1 MCPSTNANMT
11 PKVLSKYAT
20 GQNSLLL
27 ETFEDR
33 MRLDWQ
39 FQAQKNLIEELSK
52 LFENSDLSNAEHSL
66 QNLGLAIQEVQANGR
81 FQQLRRQ
88 ETKHQNPLYGD
99 YKKYPEAAF
108 ILEPGHHIESKAYG
122 IKLLYIAA
130 LLKHEGEL
138 PDSYADILRTSI
150 NKYHQVINYAL
161 PRDIGL
167 ADFIDS
173 WPATME
179 KLQQGN
185 LTKIR
190 EFSRVIE
197 NLILIVTA
205 EKPKKVLRQNITS
218 IKPQRPELTRSP
230 LGDSSTRSKVSTR
243 ISVRQIDEIIEPTEE
258 WHVDIE
264 PDLPADSPLLTNKTI
279 EDAADFETSKSK
291 HWLTKQ
297 AQLSPNSSTRL
308 TQLEKQHL
316 TESLKQA
323 LKSDNKSERAAGVL
337 LFLIYLTGQ
346 TEDAVYAF
354 KFGNGGDITEDGN
367 YQKAILRPD
376 NGYQPEEE
384 VKDKAFLTVADK
396 VTLPLPEYIS
406 AILSDNARQANA
418 RGLLD
423 YLAVNEES
431 AKQAVKELL
440 SNIRQNGR
448 WHRIRLDRIPASL
461 GVEMTLNYRDKAL
474 TYLTAG
480 RPQQAPPITSYYV
493 SYPLDYVVAAYQY
506 VTAKMTMDVLGD
518 KPELKKFHAEQTG
531 YYLKPSYVE
540 MFVQALKNRINEAF
554 ESGNIFQLHN
564 AYTDYSITL
573 LYVATGHRSVTDP
586 FAYLS
591 QLDTEN
597 GLVLINDKVVAEDLA
612 WRLVAL
618 PPIACAQVE
627 NYKIHLDKLASH
639 LLKYPECKELAARV
653 ANIHTDKQQ
662 TIPLFF
668 YLDENNRDKWISVS
682 PSSIKTRI
690 EDIWPL
696 PTGFFRHLT
705 ATDLLKQS
713 GRADWVDIQLGH
725 HDGIA
730 HPFGPESSRS
740 PMSELPQ
747 IGQSINSALLR
758 IGWEP
763 VKLPSKR
770 AHIKRKF
777 RNQPKTSDIIFG
789 HRKRF
794 EMRAQTRGKSAAVV
808 RTVFSDWQD
817 NLQGRGVEES
827 DVQQLLD
834 GITNKANEDGLSA
847 NRCLRIFY
855 RLIRQ
860 PKYRALLRKLTKYR
874 YLVEPS
880 ASPFNEHSIQNYKL
894 AKDIQFRFLS
904 YLNEKGKS
912 SGLPAQT
919 ERLAEIAFSAALLGR
934 LCDPSKLQ
942 NLPEIVSTSSYQ
954 FDGEVCL
961 EFPLLDKRESEKRED
976 KDLPISRWIADE
988 VSMNLLLRYWE
999 DFEPGTA
1006 TNISRSRF
1014 NSSLKQLAKILGVS
1028 SAFSLKKLAKLSQDI
1043 ALLELP
1049 GCLRTMASGTYKT
1062 YSMPTTQYVRVKANK
1077 CLVEAEPAEK
1087 IDNVNALAPSAV
1099 HGSSGTSQ
1107 ISILKLKKA
1116 VPPIFERINAQTPK
1130 GDETHSKKNKALL
1143 AQALKNLLEDPTR
1156 YTQLSIAAMEYAIHL
1171 CENGTIFKSKLKYS
1185 TTKAYTETTLRILRH
1200 FESQQP
1206 APFLDMIEAEYE
1218 EIYLDILAAQTSADR
1233 AYIARRIVDFHLFL
1247 EEQYRIEHIEF
1258 GGIWAYSNFY
1268 SIASGTHANM
1278 ITEDDY
1284 VAYLNAT
1291 LESPRLSQLEQLQ
1304 LSMMLILGYRF
1315 GLRFSEARHLLFR
1328 NLQYCN
1334 GMATVTITN
1343 TIHGET
1349 KTEAGVRVVNTK
1361 QRLTDIECS
1370 VIEKLIS
1377 FLNPLYA
1384 EDNLL
1389 GLMDDMT
1396 GRRKLRNR
1404 FNTSEYIHTQLRHG
1418 TGDSTVKNHT
1428 ARHSWVTNEID
1439 ALTDFLSKSES
1450 QAIDM
1455 EYLYP
1460 LNDIATKVGHAHI
1473 STTFSSYYHNAEGW
1487 LKRYYNYPD
1496 DCLND
1501 HGRAYLLGFTF
1512 DYVRDKRR
1520 RLRNKGLA
1528 DALLPFNAN
1537 RRNRSIMPSPM
1548 VSLIT
1553 RNKIP
1558 PIELAHYEQ
1567 TPPLTFHDI
1576 DTILTYRRNQSAN
1589 AAQICER
1596 IPFDEYQV
1604 EDVLEKAKQL
1614 ERSSGLR
1621 VYKVEQFEP
1630 DDMLVEIDSDP
1641 DDTQSDFFKEEN
1653 KQVRQFLANANDMA
1667 IDTLASLRPGLLT
1680 WQQTFHSQRN
1690 TNHVTQM
1697 SELVDL
1703 IYIFRKIY
1711 GSVELLARGK
1721 ISNKLADF
1729 LKFENIAFVNEDIPG
1744 AQEKSAIRKHASIEF
1759 IVKPTDSLKTKR
1771 ALLRTLFCLAIA
1783 DKKYS

>member
-1 MCPSTNANMT
+1 MCPSTNANIT
-11 PKVLSKYAT
+11 PKVLSQYAT

-33 MRLDWQ
+33 IRLDWQ
-39 FQAQKNLIEELSK
+39 FQAQKNLIQELSK
-52 LFENSDLSNAEHSL
+52 LFESSHLSGADYSL
-66 QNLGLAIQEVQANGR
+66 QNLGLAIKEIQANGR
-81 FQQLRRQ
+81 FQQLHRQ

-99 YKKYPEAAF
+99 YKKYPAAAF
-108 ILEPGHHIESKAYG
+108 ILEPGQHIESKAYG

-179 KLQQGN
+179 KLKKGN

-205 EKPKKVLRQNITS
+205 EKPKKVLRPNITS
-218 IKPQRPELTRSP
+218 IKPQRPELPLSP

-243 ISVRQIDEIIEPTEE
+243 ISVRQTDEIIELTEE

-264 PDLPADSPLLTNKTI
+264 PDLPADSPLLTNKVI
-279 EDAADFETSKSK
+279 EDTADFETSKSK

-308 TQLEKQHL
+308 THLEKQHL

-323 LKSDNKSERAAGVL
+323 LKSDNKIERAAGVL

-346 TEDAVYAF
+346 TEDAVYSF
-354 KFGNGGDITEDGN
+354 KFGNSGDITEDGN
-367 YQKAILRPD
+367 YQKTILRPD

-384 VKDKAFLTVADK
+384 VKEKAFLTVADK
-396 VTLPLPEYIS
+396 VTLPLPEYLS
-406 AILSDNARQANA
+406 TILLDNSRQANA

-431 AKQAVKELL
+431 AKQAVKTLL
-440 SNIRQNGR
+440 SDIRQNGR

-474 TYLTAG
+474 TYLAG
-480 RPQQAPPITSYYV
+480 RSQQAPPITSYYV
-493 SYPLDYVVAAYQY
+493 SYPTDYVAAAYQY
-506 VTAKMTMDVLGD
+506 VTAKMTLDDLEE
-518 KPELKKFHAEQTG
+518 KPEPKKFYAEQTG
-531 YYLKPSYVE
+531 HYLKPAYVE
-540 MFVQALKNRINEAF
+540 KFVHALKNRISQAF

-573 LYVATGHRSVTDP
+573 LYAATGHRSVTDP
-586 FAYLS
+586 LAYLS

-597 GLVLINDKVVAEDLA
+597 GLILINDKVVAEDLA

-618 PPIACAQVE
+618 PPKACAQVE

-662 TIPLFF
+662 TLPLFF
-668 YLDENNRDKWISVS
+668 YLDENNRGEWISVS

-705 ATDLLKQS
+705 ATELLKQS

-740 PMSELPQ
+740 PMSELSQ
-747 IGQSINSALLR
+747 IGQSLNSALLN

-763 VKLPSKR
+763 IKLPSKR

-777 RNQPKTSDIIFG
+777 RNQPKTSDILFG

-808 RTVFSDWQD
+808 RTVFSDWQS
-817 NLQGRGVEES
+817 NRQGNSIEES

-834 GITNKANEDGLSA
+834 GITNEANEVGLSA
-847 NRCLRIFY
+847 NRCLRVFY

-874 YLVEPS
+874 YLVEQS
-880 ASPFNEHSIQNYKL
+880 ASPFNEHSIENYKL
-894 AKDIQFRFLS
+894 AKDIQFRFLH
-904 YLNEKGKS
+904 YLNEKGKN
-912 SGLPAQT
+912 SGLAAQA
-919 ERLAEIAFSAALLGR
+919 ERLAEIAFSAALFGR

-942 NLPEIVSTSSYQ
+942 NLPEIVSTACYQ
-954 FDGEVCL
+954 SHGELCL
-961 EFPLLDKRESEKRED
+961 EFPLLDKRDREKRED
-976 KDLPISRWIADE
+976 KDIPISRWIADE

-1006 TNISRSRF
+1006 TSISRSRLH
-1014 NSSLKQLAKILGVS
+1014 SSLKQLAKLLGIS
-1028 SAFSLKKLAKLSQDI
+1028 SAFSVKKLAKLSHDI

-1049 GCLRTMASGTYKT
+1049 GCLRNMASGTYKT
-1062 YSMPTTQYVRVKANK
+1062 YSMPTAQYVRVKANN
-1077 CLVEAEPAEK
+1077 CLVEDTPAEK
-1087 IDNVNALAPSAV
+1087 IENMSSLAPSAI
-1099 HGSSGTSQ
+1099 HGSAGTSQ

-1130 GDETHSKKNKALL
+1130 GDETYSKKNKALL
-1143 AQALKNLLEDPTR
+1143 AQALKNLLEDPKQ
-1156 YTQLSIAAMEYAIHL
+1156 YTQLSIAAIEYAIHL

-1185 TTKAYTETTLRILRH
+1185 TAKAYIKTTLRILKH
-1200 FESQQP
+1200 FEAQQP
-1206 APFLDMIEAEYE
+1206 APFLDMTEAEYE
-1218 EIYLDILAAQTSADR
+1218 EIYLDVMAAQTSKDR

-1247 EEQYRIEHIEF
+1247 EKQYRIEHVEF

-1268 SIASGTHANM
+1268 SIASGTHANV

-1284 VAYLNAT
+1284 FAYLNAT
-1291 LESPRLSQLEQLQ
+1291 LGNQRLSQLEQLQ

-1343 TIHGET
+1343 TMHGET

-1370 VIEKLIS
+1370 VIEKLIA
-1377 FLNPLYA
+1377 FLDPLYA

-1404 FNTSEYIHTQLRHG
+1404 FKTSEYIHTHLRHG

-1428 ARHSWVTNEID
+1428 TRHSWVTNEID
-1439 ALTDFLSKSES
+1439 EIAILPTNSERQS
-1450 QAIDM
+1450 SDLQN
-1455 EYLYP
+1455 LYP
-1460 LNDIATKVGHAHI
+1460 LNDIATKVGHTHI
-1473 STTFSSYYHNAEGW
+1473 STTFSSYFHNLEEW
-1487 LKRYYNYPD
+1487 LKKYYTYPD

-1567 TPPLTFHDI
+1567 IPPLTFHDI
-1576 DTILTYRRNQSAN
+1576 DTILTYRRNQ
-1589 AAQICER
+1589 
-1596 IPFDEYQV
+1596 
-1604 EDVLEKAKQL
+1604 
-1614 ERSSGLR
+1614 
-1621 VYKVEQFEP
+1621 
-1630 DDMLVEIDSDP
+1630 
-1641 DDTQSDFFKEEN
+1641 
-1653 KQVRQFLANANDMA
+1653 
-1667 IDTLASLRPGLLT
+1667 
-1680 WQQTFHSQRN
+1680 
-1690 TNHVTQM
+1690 
-1697 SELVDL
+1697 
-1703 IYIFRKIY
+1703 
-1711 GSVELLARGK
+1711 
-1721 ISNKLADF
+1721 
-1729 LKFENIAFVNEDIPG
+1729 
-1744 AQEKSAIRKHASIEF
+1744 
-1759 IVKPTDSLKTKR
+1759 
-1771 ALLRTLFCLAIA
+1771 
-1783 DKKYS
+1783 

>member
-1 MCPSTNANMT
+1 MCPSTNANIT
-11 PKVLSKYAT
+11 PKVLSQYAT

-33 MRLDWQ
+33 ISLDWQ
-39 FQAQKNLIEELSK
+39 FQAQKNLIQELSK
-52 LFENSDLSNAEHSL
+52 LFESSHLSGADYSL
-66 QNLGLAIQEVQANGR
+66 QMLGNAIQEVQANGR

-99 YKKYPEAAF
+99 YKKYPAAAF
-108 ILEPGHHIESKAYG
+108 ILEPGHHIESKAYA

-138 PDSYADILRTSI
+138 PDSYADILRISI
-150 NKYHQVINYAL
+150 NKYHQVINHAL
-161 PRDIGL
+161 PPFIGL

-173 WPATME
+173 WHATME

-197 NLILIVTA
+197 NLILVVTA
-205 EKPKKVLRQNITS
+205 EKSKKVPRPNITS
-218 IKPQRPELTRSP
+218 IKPQRPELPRSP
-230 LGDSSTRSKVSTR
+230 LRNSSTRSKVSTR
-243 ISVRQIDEIIEPTEE
+243 ISVRQTEELIEPTEE

-264 PDLPADSPLLTNKTI
+264 PDLPADSPLLTNKVI
-279 EDAADFETSKSK
+279 EDTADFETTKSK
-291 HWLTKQ
+291 HWISSQ
-297 AQLSPNSSTRL
+297 AQLSPSSPTRL

-354 KFGNGGDITEDGN
+354 KFGDNGDITEDGN
-367 YQKAILRPD
+367 YQKTILRPD

-384 VKDKAFLTVADK
+384 LKEKAFLTVADK
-396 VTLPLPEYIS
+396 VTLPQPEYLS
-406 AILSDNARQANA
+406 KILSDNTRQANA

-493 SYPLDYVVAAYQY
+493 SYPTDYVAAAYQY
-506 VTAKMTMDVLGD
+506 VTAKMTLDDLGD
-518 KPELKKFHAEQTG
+518 KPEPKKFNAEQTG
-531 YYLKPSYVE
+531 HYLKPAYVE
-540 MFVQALKNRINEAF
+540 KFVHALKNRISQIF

-564 AYTDYSITL
+564 AYTDYIITL
-573 LYVATGHRSVTDP
+573 LYAATGHRSVTDP
-586 FAYLS
+586 LAYRS
-591 QLDTEN
+591 QLDTVN
-597 GLVLINDKVVAEDLA
+597 GLVLINDKVIAEDLA

-618 PPIACAQVE
+618 PPIACTQVE

-653 ANIHTDKQQ
+653 DNIHADMQQ
-662 TIPLFF
+662 SLPLFF
-668 YLDENNRDKWISVS
+668 YLDETNKGEWISVS
-682 PSSIKTRI
+682 PGSIKTRI

-705 ATDLLKQS
+705 ATELLKQS

-740 PMSELPQ
+740 PMSELSQ
-747 IGQSINSALLR
+747 IAQSLNSALLN

-763 VKLPSKR
+763 IKLPSKR

-777 RNQPKTSDIIFG
+777 RHQPKTSDLLFG

-794 EMRAQTRGKSAAVV
+794 EMRAQARGKSAAIV
-808 RTVFSDWQD
+808 RIAFSDWQSNRQD
-817 NLQGRGVEES
+817 NSIEES

-834 GITNKANEDGLSA
+834 GITNKANEAGLSG
-847 NRCLRIFY
+847 NRCLRVFY

-860 PKYRALLRKLTKYR
+860 PKFSALLRKLTKYR
-874 YLVEPS
+874 YMVEPS
-880 ASPFNEHSIQNYKL
+880 ASPFNEHSIEKYKF
-894 AKDIQFRFLS
+894 AQSVQTRFLH
-904 YLNEKGKS
+904 YLNEKGKN
-912 SGLPAQT
+912 SGLPAQA
-919 ERLAEIAFSAALLGR
+919 ERLAEIAFSAALFGR

-942 NLPEIVSTSSYQ
+942 NLPEILSTASYQ
-954 FDGEVCL
+954 FDGELCL
-961 EFPLLDKRESEKRED
+961 EFPLLDKRDREERED
-976 KDLPISRWIADE
+976 KDIPISRWIADE

-999 DFEPGTA
+999 DYRPGTA
-1006 TNISRSRF
+1006 SNISGTKLNASIKQLAKQLGITAIF
-1014 NSSLKQLAKILGVS
+1014 TLKQLAK
-1028 SAFSLKKLAKLSQDI
+1028 LSQNI

-1049 GCLRTMASGTYKT
+1049 GCLRNMASGIYKT
-1062 YSMPTTQYVRVKANK
+1062 YSMPTAQYVRVKANK
-1077 CLVEAEPAEK
+1077 CLVEAEPAEQN
-1087 IDNVNALAPSAV
+1087 DNINALAPSAV
-1099 HGSSGTSQ
+1099 QGRSGASQ
-1107 ISILKLKKA
+1107 ISVLKLKKA
-1116 VPPIFERINAQTPK
+1116 VTTILQRISAQTPK
-1130 GDETHSKKNKALL
+1130 GNKSYSKKNKGLL
-1143 AQALKNLLEDPTR
+1143 AQALKNLLEDPKQ
-1156 YTQLSIAAMEYAIHL
+1156 YTQLSIAAIEYAIHL

-1185 TTKAYTETTLRILRH
+1185 TAKAYIETTLRILKH
-1200 FESQQP
+1200 FESEQP
-1206 APFLDMIEAEYE
+1206 APFLDMSEAEYE
-1218 EIYLDILAAQTSADR
+1218 EIYLDILASQTSKDR

-1247 EEQYRIEHIEF
+1247 EEQYCIEHIEF
-1258 GGIWAYSNFY
+1258 GGIWAYCNFY
-1268 SIASGTHANM
+1268 SIASGTHANV

-1284 VAYLNAT
+1284 LAYLNAT
-1291 LESPRLSQLEQLQ
+1291 LGSQRLSQIEQLQ

-1334 GMATVTITN
+1334 GMATVIITN
-1343 TIHGET
+1343 TMHGET

-1370 VIEKLIS
+1370 VIEKLIV
-1377 FLNPLYA
+1377 FLDPLYA

-1396 GRRKLRNR
+1396 GRRNLRNR
-1404 FNTSEYIHTQLRHG
+1404 FKTSEYIHSQLRHG

-1428 ARHSWVTNEID
+1428 TRHSWVTNEID
-1439 ALTDFLSKSES
+1439 ELANLLINSERQS
-1450 QAIDM
+1450 SDPQN
-1455 EYLYP
+1455 LYP
-1460 LNDIATKVGHAHI
+1460 LNDLATKVGHAHI
-1473 STTFSSYYHNAEGW
+1473 STTFSSYFHNLEEW
-1487 LKRYYNYPD
+1487 LKKYYTYPD

-1520 RLRNKGLA
+1520 RFRNKGFA
-1528 DALLPFNAN
+1528 DALLAFNAN
-1537 RRNRSIMPSPM
+1537 KRNKNIMPFPT
-1548 VSLIT
+1548 VTLIS
-1553 RNKIP
+1553 RSKIKP
-1558 PIELAHYEQ
+1558 LELMDYRQ
-1567 TPPLTFHDI
+1567 DTPLTLYDI
-1576 DTILTYRRNQSAN
+1576 DTILTYRRNQSVDATK
-1589 AAQICER
+1589 ICER
-1596 IPFDEYQV
+1596 LPFNEYQV

-1630 DDMLVEIDSDP
+1630 DEMLVEIDSDP

-1667 IDTLASLRPGLLT
+1667 IDTLESLNPGLLT

-1703 IYIFRKIY
+1703 IYIFPKIY

-1721 ISNKLADF
+1721 ISNKLAAF
-1729 LKFENIAFVNEDIPG
+1729 LKSENIAYIGWETFPV
-1744 AQEKSAIRKHASIEF
+1744 
-1759 IVKPTDSLKTKR
+1759 LKRSQHTENMQ
-1771 ALLRTLFCLAIA
+1771 ALKL
-1783 DKKYS
+1783 S

>member
-11 PKVLSKYAT
+11 PKVLSKYST

-33 MRLDWQ
+33 MKLDWQ
-39 FQAQKNLIEELSK
+39 FQAQKNLIQKLSK
-52 LFENSDLSNAEHSL
+52 LFKSSHLSGADYSL
-66 QNLGLAIQEVQANGR
+66 QMLGNAIQEVQANGR

-99 YKKYPEAAF
+99 YKKYPAAAF

-161 PRDIGL
+161 PPFIGL
-167 ADFIDS
+167 ADFIHS

-205 EKPKKVLRQNITS
+205 EKPKKVPRPNVTS
-218 IKPQRPELTRSP
+218 IKPQRPELPRSP
-230 LGDSSTRSKVSTR
+230 LGNSSTRSKVSTR
-243 ISVRQIDEIIEPTEE
+243 ISVKQTEEIIEPTEE
-258 WHVDIE
+258 WHIDIE
-264 PDLPADSPLLTNKTI
+264 TDLPVDSPLLTNKVI
-279 EDAADFETSKSK
+279 EDTADFETTKSK
-291 HWLTKQ
+291 HWISSQ
-297 AQLSPNSSTRL
+297 AQLSPSAPTRL

-323 LKSDNKSERAAGVL
+323 LNSDNYKERAASIL

-354 KFGNGGDITEDGN
+354 KFGNSGDITEDGN
-367 YQKAILRPD
+367 YQKSILRPD

-384 VKDKAFLTVADK
+384 VKDKAFLTVADQ
-396 VTLPLPEYIS
+396 VTLPLPEYLS
-406 AILSDNARQANA
+406 AILSDNSRQANA

-493 SYPLDYVVAAYQY
+493 SYPTDYVAAAYQY
-506 VTAKMTMDVLGD
+506 VTAKMTLDDLGD
-518 KPELKKFHAEQTG
+518 KPELKKFDAEQTG
-531 YYLKPSYVE
+531 HYLKPVYVE
-540 MFVQALKNRINEAF
+540 KFVESLKNRINEAF

-618 PPIACAQVE
+618 PPIACTQVE

-662 TIPLFF
+662 ALPLFF
-668 YLDENNRDKWISVS
+668 YLDENNRGEWISVS
-682 PSSIKTRI
+682 PGSIKTRI

-705 ATDLLKQS
+705 ATELLKQS

-740 PMSELPQ
+740 PMSELSQ
-747 IGQSINSALLR
+747 IGQSLNSALLN

-763 VKLPSKR
+763 IKLPSKR

-777 RNQPKTSDIIFG
+777 RHQPKPSDLLFG

-794 EMRAQTRGKSAAVV
+794 EMRAQTRGKSAAIV
-808 RTVFSDWQD
+808 RTAFSDWQSNRLD
-817 NLQGRGVEES
+817 NSIEES

-834 GITNKANEDGLSA
+834 GITNKANEAGLSV
-847 NRCLRIFY
+847 NRCIRVFY

-860 PKYRALLRKLTKYR
+860 PKFNALLRKLTKYR
-874 YLVEPS
+874 YMVEPS
-880 ASPFNEHSIQNYKL
+880 ASPFNEHSIENYKL
-894 AKDIQFRFLS
+894 AKDIQSRFLH
-904 YLNEKGKS
+904 YLNEKGKN
-912 SGLPAQT
+912 SGLPAQA
-919 ERLAEIAFSAALLGR
+919 ERMAEIAFSAALFGR
-934 LCDPSKLQ
+934 LCDASKLQ
-942 NLPEIVSTSSYQ
+942 NLPEIVATSPYQ
-954 FDGEVCL
+954 FDGELCL
-961 EFPLLDKRESEKRED
+961 EFPLLDKRDREKRED
-976 KDLPISRWIADE
+976 KDIPISRWIADE
-988 VSMNLLLRYWE
+988 VSMNLLLRYRE
-999 DFEPGTA
+999 EYGPA
-1006 TNISRSRF
+1006 AVANISRSIF
-1014 NSSLKQLAKILGVS
+1014 NESIKQLAMNLGMSSAFSLKQLAKLTQS
-1028 SAFSLKKLAKLSQDI
+1028 I
-1043 ALLELP
+1043 ALIELP
-1049 GCLRTMASGTYKT
+1049 GCLRNMASGIYKT
-1062 YSMPTTQYVRVKANK
+1062 YSLPTAQYVRVKANK
-1077 CLVEAEPAEK
+1077 CLVEAESAEQ
-1087 IDNVNALAPSAV
+1087 IDTMSTLAPSAV
-1099 HGSSGTSQ
+1099 QGSSGASQTSV
-1107 ISILKLKKA
+1107 LKLKKA
-1116 VPPIFERINAQTPK
+1116 VTAIYQRISAQTPK
-1130 GDETHSKKNKALL
+1130 GNKAYSKKNKGLL
-1143 AQALKNLLEDPTR
+1143 AQALKNLLEDPKQ
-1156 YTQLSIAAMEYAIHL
+1156 YTQLSIAAIEYAIHL

-1185 TTKAYTETTLRILRH
+1185 TAKAYIETTLRILKH

-1206 APFLDMIEAEYE
+1206 APFLDMSETEYE
-1218 EIYLDILAAQTSADR
+1218 EIYIDILAAQTSKDR

-1247 EEQYRIEHIEF
+1247 EEQYRIEHVEF

-1268 SIASGTHANM
+1268 SIASGTHANV

-1284 VAYLNAT
+1284 FAYLNAT
-1291 LESPRLSQLEQLQ
+1291 LGNQRLSQLEQLQ

-1334 GMATVTITN
+1334 GMATVIITN
-1343 TIHGET
+1343 TMHGET

-1370 VIEKLIS
+1370 AIEKLIA
-1377 FLNPLYA
+1377 FLDPLYA

-1396 GRRKLRNR
+1396 GRRNLRNR
-1404 FNTSEYIHTQLRHG
+1404 FKTSEYIHSQLRHG

-1428 ARHSWVTNEID
+1428 TRHSWVTNEID
-1439 ALTDFLSKSES
+1439 EL
-1450 QAIDM
+1450 AILLINSDRQSSDLQN
-1455 EYLYP
+1455 LYP

-1473 STTFSSYYHNAEGW
+1473 STTFSSYYHNLEAW
-1487 LKRYYNYPD
+1487 LKKYYTYPD

-1501 HGRAYLLGFTF
+1501 YGRAYLLGFTF

-1520 RLRNKGLA
+1520 RFRNKGLA
-1528 DALLPFNAN
+1528 NALLAFNAN
-1537 RRNRSIMPSPM
+1537 KRNKNILPSLM
-1548 VSLIT
+1548 VSLIS
-1553 RNKIP
+1553 RSKLKP
-1558 PIELAHYEQ
+1558 FELTDY
-1567 TPPLTFHDI
+1567 TPDNQLALYDI
-1576 DTILTYRRNQSAN
+1576 DTILTYRRNQSAD
-1589 AAQICER
+1589 ATKICER
-1596 IPFDEYQV
+1596 LPFNEYQV
-1604 EDVLEKAKQL
+1604 EAVLERAKQL

-1621 VYKVEQFEP
+1621 VYKVEQFP
-1630 DDMLVEIDSDP
+1630 P
-1641 DDTQSDFFKEEN
+1641 
-1653 KQVRQFLANANDMA
+1653 LA
-1667 IDTLASLRPGLLT
+1667 G
-1680 WQQTFHSQRN
+1680 
-1690 TNHVTQM
+1690 
-1697 SELVDL
+1697 
-1703 IYIFRKIY
+1703 
-1711 GSVELLARGK
+1711 
-1721 ISNKLADF
+1721 
-1729 LKFENIAFVNEDIPG
+1729 
-1744 AQEKSAIRKHASIEF
+1744 
-1759 IVKPTDSLKTKR
+1759 
-1771 ALLRTLFCLAIA
+1771 
-1783 DKKYS
+1783 

>member
-52 LFENSDLSNAEHSL
+52 LFENSDLSNADHSL
-66 QNLGLAIQEVQANGR
+66 QNLGLAIKEIQANGR
-81 FQQLRRQ
+81 FQQLHRQ

-99 YKKYPEAAF
+99 YKKYPAAAF

-179 KLQQGN
+179 KLKKGN

-205 EKPKKVLRQNITS
+205 KKSQKVPRPNITS
-218 IKPQRPELTRSP
+218 IKPQRPKIPRSP

-243 ISVRQIDEIIEPTEE
+243 ISVRQTEGIVEPTEE

-264 PDLPADSPLLTNKTI
+264 PDLPADSPLLTNKVI
-279 EDAADFETSKSK
+279 EDTADFETTKSK
-291 HWLTKQ
+291 HWISSQ
-297 AQLSPNSSTRL
+297 AQLSPSSPTRL

-354 KFGNGGDITEDGN
+354 KFGNGGDIAEDGN
-367 YQKAILRPD
+367 YQKTILRPD

-431 AKQAVKELL
+431 AKQAVKTLL
-440 SNIRQNGR
+440 SDIRQNGR

-493 SYPLDYVVAAYQY
+493 SYPTDYVAAAYQY
-506 VTAKMTMDVLGD
+506 VTAKMTLDDLGD

-540 MFVQALKNRINEAF
+540 MFVQALKNRISEAF

-586 FAYLS
+586 FAYQS

-597 GLVLINDKVVAEDLA
+597 GLVLINDKVVTEDLA

-618 PPIACAQVE
+618 PPIACTQVE

-653 ANIHTDKQQ
+653 ANNHADKQQ
-662 TIPLFF
+662 NLPLFF
-668 YLDENNRDKWISVS
+668 YLDETNKGEWISVS
-682 PSSIKTRI
+682 PGSIKTRI

-705 ATDLLKQS
+705 ATELLKQS

-740 PMSELPQ
+740 PMSELSQ
-747 IGQSINSALLR
+747 IAQSLNSALLN

-763 VKLPSKR
+763 IKLPSKR

-777 RNQPKTSDIIFG
+777 RNQPKTTDLLFG

-794 EMRAQTRGKSAAVV
+794 EMRAQARGKSAAIV
-808 RTVFSDWQD
+808 RIAFSDWQSNRQD
-817 NLQGRGVEES
+817 NSIEES

-834 GITNKANEDGLSA
+834 GITNKANEAGLSI

-874 YLVEPS
+874 YMVEPS
-880 ASPFNEHSIQNYKL
+880 ASPFNEHSIEKYKF
-894 AKDIQFRFLS
+894 AKSVQTRFLH
-904 YLNEKGKS
+904 YLNEKGKN
-912 SGLPAQT
+912 SGLPAQA
-919 ERLAEIAFSAALLGR
+919 ERLAEIAFSAALFGR

-954 FDGEVCL
+954 FDGELCL
-961 EFPLLDKRESEKRED
+961 EFPLLDKRDREERED
-976 KDLPISRWIADE
+976 KDIPISRWIADE

-999 DFEPGTA
+999 DYRPGTA
-1006 TNISRSRF
+1006 ANISGPKLNASI
-1014 NSSLKQLAKILGVS
+1014 KQLGKQLGI
-1028 SAFSLKKLAKLSQDI
+1028 SAIFTLRRLAKLSQDI

-1049 GCLRTMASGTYKT
+1049 GCLRNMASGTYKT
-1062 YSMPTTQYVRVKANK
+1062 YSMPTAQYVRVKANK
-1077 CLVEAEPAEK
+1077 CLVEAEPADHN
-1087 IDNVNALAPSAV
+1087 DNMSTIAPSTI
-1099 HGSSGTSQ
+1099 HGSAATSQ
-1107 ISILKLKKA
+1107 ISVLKLRKA
-1116 VPPIFERINAQTPK
+1116 FSEIFQRINARRPK
-1130 GDETHSKKNKALL
+1130 ADETYSKKNKRILARALKKLL
-1143 AQALKNLLEDPTR
+1143 ANPEQ
-1156 YTQLSIAAMEYAIHL
+1156 YTQLSIAAIEYSIHL
-1171 CENGTIFKSKLKYS
+1171 CENGTIFKPKLKYS
-1185 TTKAYTETTLRILRH
+1185 TSQYYTETTLRILRH

-1206 APFLDMIEAEYE
+1206 APFVDMTEAEYE
-1218 EIYLDILAAQTSADR
+1218 EIYLDILAAQTSKDR

-1247 EEQYRIEHIEF
+1247 EEQYRIEHVEF

-1284 VAYLNAT
+1284 FAYLNAT
-1291 LESPRLSQLEQLQ
+1291 LGSQRLSQLEQLQ

-1334 GMATVTITN
+1334 GMATVIITN
-1343 TIHGET
+1343 TMHGET

-1361 QRLTDIECS
+1361 QRLTEIECS
-1370 VIEKLIS
+1370 VIEKLIT

-1396 GRRKLRNR
+1396 GRRNLRNR
-1404 FNTSEYIHTQLRHG
+1404 FKTSEYIHAQLRHG

-1428 ARHSWVTNEID
+1428 TRHSWVTNEID
-1439 ALTDFLSKSES
+1439 ELAILPTNSERQS
-1450 QAIDM
+1450 SDLQN
-1455 EYLYP
+1455 LYP

-1528 DALLPFNAN
+1528 DALLAFNAN
-1537 RRNRSIMPSPM
+1537 KRNKNIMQSPM
-1548 VSLIT
+1548 VSLISQS
-1553 RNKIP
+1553 KIK
-1558 PIELAHYEQ
+1558 PIELTDYRQ
-1567 TPPLTFHDI
+1567 NTPLTIHDI

-1604 EDVLEKAKQL
+1604 EAVLENAKHL

-1641 DDTQSDFFKEEN
+1641 DDTQSDFFREEN
-1653 KQVRQFLANANDMA
+1653 KQVRQFLVNANDIA
-1667 IDTLASLRPGLLT
+1667 IDTLESLNPGLLT

-1703 IYIFRKIY
+1703 IYIFREIY

-1729 LKFENIAFVNEDIPG
+1729 LKSENIAFVNEDIPG
-1744 AQEKSAIRKHASIEF
+1744 AQEKSTYRKHASIE
-1759 IVKPTDSLKTKR
+1759 IVLKPTVALKTKR
-1771 ALLRTLFCLAIA
+1771 ALLRVMFCIALAHQ
-1783 DKKYS
+1783 S

>member
-1 MCPSTNANMT
+1 MCPSTNTNMT
-11 PKVLSKYAT
+11 PNVLSKYAT

-33 MRLDWQ
+33 ISLDWQ
-39 FQAQKNLIEELSK
+39 FQAQKNLIQELSK
-52 LFENSDLSNAEHSL
+52 LFESSHLTGADYSL
-66 QNLGLAIQEVQANGR
+66 QMLGNAIQEVQANGR

-99 YKKYPEAAF
+99 YKKYPAAAF
-108 ILEPGHHIESKAYG
+108 ILEPGQHIESKAYG

-130 LLKHEGEL
+130 LLQHEGEL

-150 NKYHQVINYAL
+150 NKYHQVINHAL
-161 PRDIGL
+161 PPFIGL

-205 EKPKKVLRQNITS
+205 EKSKKVPRPNITS
-218 IKPQRPELTRSP
+218 IKPQRPKLPRSP

-243 ISVRQIDEIIEPTEE
+243 ISVKRTEEIIEPTEE

-264 PDLPADSPLLTNKTI
+264 PDLPADSPLLTNKVI
-279 EDAADFETSKSK
+279 EDTADFETTKSK
-291 HWLTKQ
+291 HWISSQ
-297 AQLSPNSSTRL
+297 AQLSPSSPTRL

-323 LKSDNKSERAAGVL
+323 LKSDNKSERAASVL

-346 TEDAVYAF
+346 TEDAVHAF
-354 KFGNGGDITEDGN
+354 KFGISGEITEDGN
-367 YQKAILRPD
+367 YQKTILRPD

-384 VKDKAFLTVADK
+384 VKDHAFLRVADK
-396 VTLPLPEYIS
+396 VTLPLPEYLS
-406 AILSDNARQANA
+406 TILSDNSRQVNA

-423 YLAVNEES
+423 YLAVNKES
-431 AKQAVKELL
+431 AKQAVKTLL

-493 SYPLDYVVAAYQY
+493 SYPTDYVAAAYQY
-506 VTAKMTMDVLGD
+506 VTAKMTLDDLGD
-518 KPELKKFHAEQTG
+518 KPELKKFDAEQTG
-531 YYLKPSYVE
+531 HYLKPVYVE
-540 MFVQALKNRINEAF
+540 KFVDSLKNRINEAF

-618 PPIACAQVE
+618 PPIACTQIE

-653 ANIHTDKQQ
+653 ANIHADMQQ
-662 TIPLFF
+662 TLPLFF
-668 YLDENNRDKWISVS
+668 YLDETNKGEWISVS
-682 PSSIKTRI
+682 PGSIKTRI

-705 ATDLLKQS
+705 ATELLKQS

-740 PMSELPQ
+740 PMSELSQ
-747 IGQSINSALLR
+747 IAQSLNSALLN

-763 VKLPSKR
+763 IKLPSKR

-777 RNQPKTSDIIFG
+777 RNHPKTSDLLFG

-794 EMRAQTRGKSAAVV
+794 EMRAQARGKSAAIV
-808 RTVFSDWQD
+808 RTAFSDWQSNRQD
-817 NLQGRGVEES
+817 NSIEES

-834 GITNKANEDGLSA
+834 GITNKANEEGLSA
-847 NRCLRIFY
+847 NKCLRIFY

-860 PKYRALLRKLTKYR
+860 PKYSALLRKLTKYR
-874 YLVEPS
+874 YMVEPS
-880 ASPFNEHSIQNYKL
+880 ASPFNERSIEKYKF
-894 AKDIQFRFLS
+894 AQSVPTRFLH
-904 YLNEKGKS
+904 YLNEKGKN
-912 SGLPAQT
+912 SGLPAQA
-919 ERLAEIAFSAALLGR
+919 ERLAEIAFSAALFGR
-934 LCDPSKLQ
+934 LCDLSKLQ

-954 FDGEVCL
+954 FDGELCL
-961 EFPLLDKRESEKRED
+961 EFPMLDKRDREKRED
-976 KDLPISRWIADE
+976 KDTPISRWIADE

-999 DFEPGTA
+999 EYGPGVVA
-1006 TNISRSRF
+1006 NISRSQF
-1014 NSSLKQLAKILGVS
+1014 NESIKQLAMNLGMSSAFSLKQLAK
-1028 SAFSLKKLAKLSQDI
+1028 LAQSI
-1043 ALLELP
+1043 ALIELP
-1049 GCLRTMASGTYKT
+1049 GCLRNMASGIYKT
-1062 YSMPTTQYVRVKANK
+1062 YSMPTAQYVRVKANK
-1077 CLVEAEPAEK
+1077 CLVKAESAEQ
-1087 IDNVNALAPSAV
+1087 IDNMSALAPSAV
-1099 HGSSGTSQ
+1099 PGSSGASQTSV
-1107 ISILKLKKA
+1107 LKLKKA
-1116 VPPIFERINAQTPK
+1116 VTAIYQRISAQTPK
-1130 GDETHSKKNKALL
+1130 GNKAYSKKNKGLL
-1143 AQALKNLLEDPTR
+1143 AQALKNLLEDPKQ
-1156 YTQLSIAAMEYAIHL
+1156 YTQLSIAAIEYAIHL

-1185 TTKAYTETTLRILRH
+1185 TAKAYIETTLRILKH
-1200 FESQQP
+1200 FESEQP
-1206 APFLDMIEAEYE
+1206 APLLDMSEAEYE
-1218 EIYLDILAAQTSADR
+1218 EMYLDILAAQTSKDR

-1247 EEQYRIEHIEF
+1247 EEHYRIEHVEF

-1268 SIASGTHANM
+1268 SIASGTHANV

-1284 VAYLNAT
+1284 FAYLNAT
-1291 LESPRLSQLEQLQ
+1291 LGSQRLSQLEQLQ

-1334 GMATVTITN
+1334 GMVTVIITN
-1343 TIHGET
+1343 TVHGET

-1377 FLNPLYA
+1377 LLDPLYA

-1396 GRRKLRNR
+1396 GRRNLRNR
-1404 FNTSEYIHTQLRHG
+1404 FKTSEYIHAQLRHC

-1428 ARHSWVTNEID
+1428 TRHSWVTNEID
-1439 ALTDFLSKSES
+1439 E
-1450 QAIDM
+1450 
-1455 EYLYP
+1455 
-1460 LNDIATKVGHAHI
+1460 
-1473 STTFSSYYHNAEGW
+1473 
-1487 LKRYYNYPD
+1487 
-1496 DCLND
+1496 
-1501 HGRAYLLGFTF
+1501 LG
-1512 DYVRDKRR
+1512 
-1520 RLRNKGLA
+1520 
-1528 DALLPFNAN
+1528 
-1537 RRNRSIMPSPM
+1537 S
-1548 VSLIT
+1548 
-1553 RNKIP
+1553 
-1558 PIELAHYEQ
+1558 
-1567 TPPLTFHDI
+1567 
-1576 DTILTYRRNQSAN
+1576 
-1589 AAQICER
+1589 
-1596 IPFDEYQV
+1596 
-1604 EDVLEKAKQL
+1604 
-1614 ERSSGLR
+1614 
-1621 VYKVEQFEP
+1621 
-1630 DDMLVEIDSDP
+1630 
-1641 DDTQSDFFKEEN
+1641 
-1653 KQVRQFLANANDMA
+1653 
-1667 IDTLASLRPGLLT
+1667 
-1680 WQQTFHSQRN
+1680 
-1690 TNHVTQM
+1690 
-1697 SELVDL
+1697 VDL
-1703 IYIFRKIY
+1703 
-1711 GSVELLARGK
+1711 S
-1721 ISNKLADF
+1721 
-1729 LKFENIAFVNEDIPG
+1729 
-1744 AQEKSAIRKHASIEF
+1744 
-1759 IVKPTDSLKTKR
+1759 
-1771 ALLRTLFCLAIA
+1771 
-1783 DKKYS
+1783 